1 MVDETLDVVVIAEIK
16 TKEGVEAEVDKVLAE
31 WIEWVKANEQG
42 TLIYSAHRSK
52 KDPTKIIFYEA
63 YRRQDA
69 LDGHMQ
75 SDGFKEFGRS
85 IVQYIDPSATKI
97 EQFSLIAGLTGLED
111 RTPASMPDEVPPRD

>member
-1 MVDETLDVVVIAEIK
+1 MTDETLEVIVIAELK
-16 TKEGVEAEVDKVLAE
+16 TKDGVEAEVDKAISE
-31 WIEWVKANEQG
+31 WIEWVKDNEQG

-75 SDGFKEFGRS
+75 SSGFKDFGRH

-111 RTPASMPDEVPPRD
+111 RTPENMPTEVPPRD